1 MKCKNPKEMEVKLIE
16 MQEKNAKLEK
26 ELRESMELHKKNEDL
41 LMKQLGEA
49 NKLKTKNEDLLRK
62 ELKDAKELQK
72 KNEDAL
78 KKNIYGLNQSLFDKK
93 REFHLFKT
101 TCGEIRNKLKKEKEN
116 LSKCPNVNPRDLM

>member
-1 MKCKNPKEMEVKLIE
+1 
-16 MQEKNAKLEK
+16 MQESK
-26 ELRESMELHKKNEDL
+26 EHQKKNEDL
-41 LMKQLGEA
+41 LM
-49 NKLKTKNEDLLRK
+49 K

-101 TCGEIRNKLKKEKEN
+101 SCVEIRNKLKKAKEN
-116 LSKCPNVNPRDLM
+116 LSKCPNVNPRDLMCK